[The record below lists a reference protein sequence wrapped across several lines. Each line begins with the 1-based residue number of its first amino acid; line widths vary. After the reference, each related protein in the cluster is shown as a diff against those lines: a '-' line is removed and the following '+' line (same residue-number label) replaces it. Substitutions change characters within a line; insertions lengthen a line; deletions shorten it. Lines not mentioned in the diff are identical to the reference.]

1 MMAFENNINI
11 SMLKISQ
18 NDIKEIKIILMQIEQ
33 FNLICVW

>member
-1 MMAFENNINI
+1 MMAFENHINI
-11 SMLKISQ
+11 SMLKLSQ